1 MQVTCDNCRQHE
13 KIRREFNCSQCGS
26 YVICEMCYD
35 DYLEKAEN
43 QVKHK
48 NLEDT
53 SDSENDQENL
63 SEEELE

>member
-1 MQVTCDNCRQHE
+1 
-13 KIRREFNCSQCGS
+13 
-26 YVICEMCYD
+26 MCYD

-53 SDSENDQENL
+53 SDSENDQENK
-63 SEEELE
+63 SEENHENIKCIYCWSKKTLTDM

>member
-1 MQVTCDNCRQHE
+1 
-13 KIRREFNCSQCGS
+13 
-26 YVICEMCYD
+26 MCYD